1 MSKKFTEDFGKANK
15 AIKGVAV
22 DFHPSVIEMVKLLAR
37 ISAERDYNQLILK
50 KESLKKELK
59 ADD

>member
-1 MSKKFTEDFGKANK
+1 MSKKYTDDFNQKTQGKK
-15 AIKGVAV
+15 RLSG
-22 DFHPSVIEMVKLLAR
+22 DFHPSVVEMVKLLAR